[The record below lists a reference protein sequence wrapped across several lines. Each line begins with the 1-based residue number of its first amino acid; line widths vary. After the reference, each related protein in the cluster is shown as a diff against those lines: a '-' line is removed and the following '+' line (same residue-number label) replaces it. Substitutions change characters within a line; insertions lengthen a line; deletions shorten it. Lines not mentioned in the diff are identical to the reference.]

1 MAPHF
6 MDETTRSPAPDAP
19 LGCAEA
25 LPSAAAP
32 LDPHAVLA
40 RVVEALRN
48 VDPFALDRSY
58 AAVTRALSTSA
69 GERSVVWQV
78 SLDGTRMRLLDDGTD
93 HANEPREPSA
103 GQWLPAGGPV
113 AQVLGARRPIE
124 MGIVDD
130 ELIRALDGSPVGRI
144 EADDVHRPNRPF
156 GRFLPIEQRVGNAR
170 RIVAVLGV
178 IRAAGF
184 PVFSADDR
192 VVLDSVAERL
202 EVAVALQRAADDLA
216 GERSRGLVHGQGVI
230 LGDELLVKL
239 GSIGGDIVFRH
250 LFSGGTDYVSG
261 GVLSS
266 LGYTPEEV
274 TSDAGLI
281 DRLVHP
287 DDRHLLT
294 DLIDDP
300 ALAAKP
306 LQMRMIRR
314 NGNLSWQLVR
324 VLPIMDASG
333 RVLGIEGL
341 STDVTAMKQAEAEL
355 AHQARSDALTGL
367 ANRLN
372 FREATA
378 RALAR
383 IERHNGMAG
392 VLFLDL
398 DGFKA
403 VNDRFGHAA
412 GDGVLVQVA
421 DRLRRVI
428 RREDLV
434 ARLGGDEFAVLLT
447 EIRDVGEAAA
457 TARRILEALEDQL
470 EVDGVPAEVSTGI
483 GIAVTRSGAITPDE
497 LVNRS
502 DIALYQAKRA
512 GRGRWQVYEGP
523 NGTAATS
530 QSTLLDDANADAG
543 GSPDVATERPVVS
556 ELSLRT
562 ALDAGEFRVHFLP
575 EVDTGTG
582 RVVAVEALVR
592 WQHPQ
597 LGLVPAQLFVPAAD
611 ELDVLH
617 PLGDWVLR
625 EAARQVV
632 LWQSDFD
639 APLRLWINVSARQ
652 LVRPGFADALL
663 TTLAS
668 VGLAPRDLGLEVTEA
683 AWTSLEPA
691 AEAVLAM
698 LHKAGVKLAVD
709 DFGTGTS
716 SLRTLRRLPLSQI
729 KLDRSLVDILDRAG
743 ADADADLVPLAIKLA
758 ASLGADVVAV
768 GVERP
773 AQLERLRALECLYFQ
788 GFLAGGART
797 AEQITDLLQSGQQI
811 LPHGLGLPHESHE
824 PSEPTPTVG

>member
-6 MDETTRSPAPDAP
+6 MDETTRSPDPD
-19 LGCAEA
+19 
-25 LPSAAAP
+25 AP
-32 LDPHAVLA
+32 LDPHAALA
-40 RVVEALRN
+40 RVVEGLRR
-48 VDPFALDRSY
+48 VEPFALDRSY

-69 GERSVVWQV
+69 GERCVVWQV
-78 SLDGTRMRLLDDGTD
+78 ALDGTRMRLLDDSPERSD
-93 HANEPREPSA
+93 EPREA
-103 GQWLPAGGPV
+103 FTGQWLPAGGPV

-124 MGIVDD
+124 MGIIDD
-130 ELIRALDGSPVGRI
+130 ELIRALDGSPIGRI
-144 EADDVHRPNRPF
+144 EAGDDVRRPNRPF
-156 GRFLPIEQRVGNAR
+156 GRFLPIEQRVGDAR

-184 PVFSADDR
+184 PVFSVADR

-202 EVAVALQRAADDLA
+202 EMAVALQRAADDLA
-216 GERSRGLVHGQGVI
+216 GERAPGLVHGQGVI

-250 LFSGGTDYVSG
+250 LFSGGTDYISG

-266 LGYTPEEV
+266 FGYTPEEV

-383 IERHNGMAG
+383 IERHNGMTG

-412 GDGVLVQVA
+412 GDGVLLQVA
-421 DRLRRVI
+421 ERLRRVI

-483 GIAVTRSGAITPDE
+483 GIAVTRSGAMTPDE

-530 QSTLLDDANADAG
+530 QSTLLDDDSRAS
-543 GSPDVATERPVVS
+543 GSPPVATERPLVS

-562 ALDAGEFRVHFLP
+562 ALDAAEFRVHFLP
-575 EVDTGTG
+575 EVDTRTG

-592 WQHPQ
+592 WQHPE

-611 ELDVLH
+611 ELDLMH

-652 LVRPGFADALL
+652 LVRPDFADALL

-668 VGLAPRDLGLEVTEA
+668 VGLAPRDLGLDVTEA

-698 LHKAGVKLAVD
+698 LHRAGVKLAVD

-729 KLDRSLVDILDRAG
+729 KLDRSLVDIVDRAG

-811 LPHGLGLPHESHE
+811 LPIGLGDPHDHE
-824 PSEPTPTVG
+824 PPEPTPTVG

>member
-6 MDETTRSPAPDAP
+6 MDETTRSPDPD
-19 LGCAEA
+19 
-25 LPSAAAP
+25 AP

-40 RVVEALRN
+40 RVVEGLRR
-48 VDPFALDRSY
+48 VEPFALDRSY
-58 AAVTRALSTSA
+58 AAVTHALSTSA
-69 GERSVVWQV
+69 GQRCVVWQV
-78 SLDGTRMRLLDDGTD
+78 ALDGTRMRLLDDSPARSD
-93 HANEPREPSA
+93 ERREAFS

-130 ELIRALDGSPVGRI
+130 ELIRALDGSPIGRI
-144 EADDVHRPNRPF
+144 EAGDDVRRPNRPF
-156 GRFLPIEQRVGNAR
+156 GRFLPIEQRAGNAR

-184 PVFSADDR
+184 PVFSAADR

-202 EVAVALQRAADDLA
+202 EMAVALQRAADDLA
-216 GERSRGLVHGQGVI
+216 GERAPGLVHGQGVI

-250 LFSGGTDYVSG
+250 LFSGGTDYISG

-324 VLPIMDASG
+324 VLPILDASG
-333 RVLGIEGL
+333 RVLGVEGL

-383 IERHNGMAG
+383 IERHNGMTG

-412 GDGVLVQVA
+412 GDGVLLQVA
-421 DRLRRVI
+421 ERLRRVI

-483 GIAVTRSGAITPDE
+483 GIAVTRSGAMTPDE

-530 QSTLLDDANADAG
+530 QSTLLDDDSRTS
-543 GSPDVATERPVVS
+543 GSPPVATERPLVS

-562 ALDAGEFRVHFLP
+562 ALDAAEFRVHFLP
-575 EVDTGTG
+575 EVDTRTG

-592 WQHPQ
+592 WQHPE

-611 ELDVLH
+611 ELDLLH

-652 LVRPGFADALL
+652 LVRPDFADALL
-663 TTLAS
+663 TTLAG
-668 VGLAPRDLGLEVTEA
+668 VGLAPRDLGLDVTEA

-698 LHKAGVKLAVD
+698 LHRAGVKLAVD

-729 KLDRSLVDILDRAG
+729 KLDRSLVDIVDRAG
-743 ADADADLVPLAIKLA
+743 SDADADLVPLAIKLA

-811 LPHGLGLPHESHE
+811 LPLDLGDPHDPHE
-824 PSEPTPTVG
+824 PPEPTPTVG

>member
-6 MDETTRSPAPDAP
+6 MDETTRSPDPAAP
-19 LGCAEA
+19 LDAADA

-32 LDPHAVLA
+32 LGSHVVLA
-40 RVVEALRN
+40 RVVEALRG
-48 VDPFALDRSY
+48 VEPFALNHSY

-69 GERSVVWQV
+69 GERCVVWQV
-78 SLDGTRMRLLDDGTD
+78 ALDGTRMRLLEDPHERSDD
-93 HANEPREPSA
+93 AREASN

-130 ELIRALDGSPVGRI
+130 ELIRALDGSPIGRI
-144 EADDVHRPNRPF
+144 DAGDDVRRPNRPF
-156 GRFLPIEQRVGNAR
+156 GRFLPIEQRAGNAR

-192 VVLDSVAERL
+192 GVLDSVAERL
-202 EVAVALQRAADDLA
+202 EMAVALQRAADDLA

-250 LFSGGTDYVSG
+250 LFSSGTDYISG

-266 LGYTPEEV
+266 LGYTPDEV

-324 VLPIMDASG
+324 ALPIIDASG

-383 IERHNGMAG
+383 IERHNGMTG

-412 GDGVLVQVA
+412 GDGVLLQVA

-530 QSTLLDDANADAG
+530 QSTLLDDADPS
-543 GSPDVATERPVVS
+543 GSPAIATERPEVS
-556 ELSLRT
+556 ELSLRA

-611 ELDVLH
+611 ELDLLH

-663 TTLAS
+663 TTLAG
-668 VGLAPRDLGLEVTEA
+668 VGLAPRDLGLDVTEA

-691 AEAVLAM
+691 AEAVLAT

-716 SLRTLRRLPLSQI
+716 TLRTLRRLPLSQI
-729 KLDRSLVDILDRAG
+729 KLDRSLVDIVDRAG
-743 ADADADLVPLAIKLA
+743 ADVDTDLVPLAIKLA

-797 AEQITDLLQSGQQI
+797 AEQITNLLESGQQI
-811 LPHGLGLPHESHE
+811 LPLGRGELHEPHEPPESA
-824 PSEPTPTVG
+824 PTVG

>member
-1 MAPHF
+1 MALHA
-6 MDETTRSPAPDAP
+6 MDEPTLDPTRDPSRP
-19 LGCAEA
+19 LRA
-25 LPSAAAP
+25 LERFTAALRTLADPSDLVGVFAAATTG
-32 LDPHAVLA
+32 LTTA
-40 RVVEALRN
+40 
-48 VDPFALDRSY
+48 
-58 AAVTRALSTSA
+58 A
-69 GERSVVWQV
+69 GERGVLWRI
-78 SLDGTRMRLLDDGTD
+78 SLDGTRMRPVVDQATADGD
-93 HANEPREPSA
+93 SDR
-103 GQWLPAGGPV
+103 GRWLPADGPV
-113 AQVLGARRPIE
+113 AQVLGAGRAIE
-124 MGIVDD
+124 MGITDAEVISSL
-130 ELIRALDGSPVGRI
+130 EGVPVGRI
-144 EADDVHRPNRPF
+144 DAGDDARRPNRPF
-156 GRFLPIEQRVGNAR
+156 GRFLPIRQAIGDSH

-178 IRAAGF
+178 IRSAGSA
-184 PVFSADDR
+184 VFGADDR
-192 VVLDSVAERL
+192 SVLECVAERL
-202 EVAVALQRAADDLA
+202 ESAVAFQRTSDDLA
-216 GERSRGLVHGQGVI
+216 GERSRRLVHGQGVI
-230 LGDELLVKL
+230 MGDELLLKL

-250 LFSGGTDYVSG
+250 LFAGGTDYISG
-261 GVLSS
+261 GVTSS

-274 TSDAGLI
+274 MSDAGLI

-300 ALAAKP
+300 MLASKP
-306 LQMRMIRR
+306 LQIRMLRR

-324 VLPIMDASG
+324 VLPITDSAG

-341 STDVTAMKQAEAEL
+341 STDVTAMKLAEAEL

-383 IERHNGMAG
+383 IERHNGMTG

-412 GDGVLVQVA
+412 GDAVLLQVA
-421 DRLRRVI
+421 ERLRRVI

-434 ARLGGDEFAVLLT
+434 ARLGGDEFAVLLA
-447 EIRDVGEAAA
+447 ELRDVGEAEA
-457 TARRILEALEDQL
+457 TARRILVALGDQL
-470 EVDGVPAEVSTGI
+470 EVNGLPAGVSTGI

-530 QSTLLDDANADAG
+530 QPTLLDDDSSG
-543 GSPDVATERPVVS
+543 PSGATTDRVPEPRSAAQHPPVS
-556 ELSLRT
+556 EQILRT
-562 ALDAGEFRVHFLP
+562 ALDQDEFRVHFLP
-575 EVDTGTG
+575 ELDTYTG
-582 RVVAVEALVR
+582 RVAAVEALVR
-592 WQHPQ
+592 WQHPEF
-597 LGLVPAQLFVPAAD
+597 GLVPAALFVPEVD
-611 ELDVLH
+611 ELDLLH

-632 LWQSDFD
+632 LWRNDFD
-639 APLRLWINVSARQ
+639 SALRLWVNVSARQ
-652 LVRPGFADALL
+652 LVRPGFADTLL

-668 VGLAPRDLGLEVTEA
+668 VGLAPRDFGLDVAESALT
-683 AWTSLEPA
+683 TLEPA

-698 LHKAGVKLAVD
+698 LHRAGVKLAVD
-709 DFGTGTS
+709 VFGTGAS

-729 KLDRSLVDILDRAG
+729 KLDRSLVDIIDRTG
-743 ADADADLVPLAIKLA
+743 VDAELVPLAIKLA
-758 ASLGADVVAV
+758 LSLGADVVAV

-773 AQLERLRALECLYFQ
+773 AQLERLRALQCLYFQ

-797 AEQITDLLQSGQQI
+797 TEQITDMLENGQLA
-811 LPHGLGLPHESHE
+811 LPLDDTAVAAA
-824 PSEPTPTVG
+824 PTASSADSPEAEPTVG